1 MCKAKKYINNFIETV
16 ELTIKDY
23 EEVKSKLSL
32 IDRQI
37 VDIEHFIE
45 NENFDIIQGYYFSKS
60 LQKLRNKRRDLKNE
74 KETLKILRDTFNKNI
89 NVDFYKSIKNTV
101 KQKDGYLNKLNEEQI
116 YNPRKL
122 NNIDKTNI
130 KEFCESI

>member
-23 EEVKSKLSL
+23 EEVKKKLGL
-32 IDRQI
+32 IEKQI
-37 VDIEHFIE
+37 LDIEHFIE
-45 NENFDIIQGYYFSKS
+45 MGNFDIIQGYYFSKS

-101 KQKDGYLNKLNEEQI
+101 KQKDGYLNKLNEEKI

>member
-122 NNIDKTNI
+122 NDIDKTNI